1 LSHQF
6 AETQPKSA
14 KEPSMDEKKREE
26 IALFRYSLIVP
37 FLTEEELEWGVKGEL
52 VKRMARQ
59 IHHIPFSKK
68 ASLHESTIRRFL
80 TSYRNHGFDGLKPKT
95 RSDIG
100 TSLKI
105 PTDILEQAFILKKEE
120 PRRSAGKIIRIM
132 ESTNMAAPGLIKPS
146 TLYRIFE
153 QNSLVYKKL
162 KRQSKEFKP
171 FQAEHPNQIW
181 QSDVMYGPYLPDPDR
196 PEAKKRTFLVA
207 ILDDFSRLI
216 VHAEFYWHE
225 RLPHLENTLQKAI
238 LKRGIPEVLYVD
250 NGQIFSAHQINIIC
264 AELGI
269 RKISCQPYRPQGK
282 GKIERYFRSVREQ
295 FLVELE
301 HDPVEHLHQLNSK
314 YWAWLEQAYHLQTH
328 SATNEQPL
336 VRWRQNVAGFLKNI
350 DEKQLQDIFL
360 WREIRKV
367 DKLAQ
372 VSLQGFKYELSSFM
386 AGKKV
391 EIRFNH
397 FDLSEVLIYC
407 DGRFMQKAKQAG
419 LPRWNKANKQLLP
432 PSPEPILPSGV
443 KPLQRL
449 EEKNHLEKIKQAK
462 TILGKENPPPA
473 DEATFTKAHFIKHL
487 ANGLRRNLESFHPLE
502 LQEIDQAWQ
511 QHGPFIPASMNIA
524 LAKTIIEKGVEQH
537 ISFYLDAVIQ
547 AHLKSS
553 PKKES

>member
-1 LSHQF
+1 
-6 AETQPKSA
+6 
-14 KEPSMDEKKREE
+14 MDEKKREE

-59 IHHIPFSKK
+59 IHTIPFSKK

-80 TSYRNHGFDGLKPKT
+80 TSYRNHGFDGLKPKS

-100 TSLKI
+100 KSLKI
-105 PTDILEQAFILKKEE
+105 PADILSQAFILKKEE

-132 ESTNMAAPGLIKPS
+132 ESSNMVAPGLIKPS

-153 QNSLVYKKL
+153 QNGLVYKKL
-162 KRQSKEFKP
+162 KRQSREFKP
-171 FQAEHPNQIW
+171 FQAERPNQIW

-196 PEAKKRTFLVA
+196 PEAKKRTYLVA

-238 LKRGIPEVLYVD
+238 LKRGIPEAFYVD

-269 RKISCQPYRPQGK
+269 RKISCQPYRPEGK

-301 HDPVEHLHQLNSK
+301 HDRVEHLHQLNSK
-314 YWAWLEQAYHLQTH
+314 YWAWQEQAYHLQIH
-328 SATNEQPL
+328 SATNEPPL
-336 VRWRQNVAGFLKNI
+336 VRWRQNVAGFLKSI

-360 WREIRKV
+360 WREIRKA

-372 VSLQGFKYELSSFM
+372 VSLQGFKYDLASFM

-397 FDLSEVLIYC
+397 LDLAEVLIYC
-407 DGRFMQKAKQAG
+407 DGRFIQKANKAG
-419 LPRWNKANKQLLP
+419 LPRWNKANKQPLP
-432 PSPEPILPSGV
+432 SSPEPIPPSGV
-443 KPLQRL
+443 KPLQQL
-449 EEKNHLEKIKQAK
+449 EEKHRLEKIKHAQ
-462 TILGKENPPPA
+462 TILGKLNALQAQDVP
-473 DEATFTKAHFIKHL
+473 FTKAHFIKHL
-487 ANGLRRNLESFHPLE
+487 ANGLRRSLESFHPHE
-502 LQEIDQAWQ
+502 LQEIELVWQ
-511 QHGPFIPASMNIA
+511 QQGPFNPPCTNIA
-524 LAKTIIEKGVEQH
+524 LAKAVIEKGVEQH
-537 ISFYLDAVIQ
+537 ISFYLDAIIQ
-547 AHLKSS
+547 AHLSS
-553 PKKES
+553 SQAKEF